1 MTDIRVMLLI
11 AVGCCA
17 AGSGCQGEA
26 PASAT
31 SRPSNGSVT
40 ADSSQAPG
48 HTEPSDRDSPQTAD
62 CEPATPVATRAA
74 AGANPPSAAFPAL
87 PGDGRAIPITFDDLH
102 VEMKEDS
109 VFDPGLLTP
118 RIQQLDGQ
126 RVRIRGFI
134 FPSILQQTGIT
145 RFPLVK
151 NTECKF
157 GPGGIAHHIVM
168 VDLQPGVS
176 TSFTVRPIAVEG
188 RLTVRP
194 WTGPDGMT
202 WTIYHMLGEKV
213 R

>member
-1 MTDIRVMLLI
+1 MMDMRVLLLI
-11 AVGCCA
+11 VAGCCV
-17 AGSGCQGEA
+17 AGCGCQGQT
-26 PASAT
+26 PAAAT
-31 SRPSNGSVT
+31 NRPDSPLAADGPPAARPSGPSAV
-40 ADSSQAPG
+40 AAPQ
-48 HTEPSDRDSPQTAD
+48 PAD
-62 CEPATPVATRAA
+62 CEPSSPAA
-74 AGANPPSAAFPAL
+74 RQVTGGTLVPQAALRDL
-87 PGDGRAIPITFDDLH
+87 PQDGRAIAITFDDLH
-102 VEMKEDS
+102 LEMPEDS

-118 RIQQLDGQ
+118 RVRQLDGQ

-157 GPGGIAHHIVM
+157 GPGGIAHHVIL

-188 RLTVRP
+188 LLSVRP

-202 WTIYHMLGEKV
+202 WTVYHMQGDKV

>member
-1 MTDIRVMLLI
+1 MDLRVLLLI
-11 AVGCCA
+11 VASCCA
-17 AGSGCQGEA
+17 AGAGCQGET

-31 SRPSNGSVT
+31 SQPDGQLAADGSATPQRSAASAAATPLSSPPTTGT
-40 ADSSQAPG
+40 AIA
-48 HTEPSDRDSPQTAD
+48 PQTIW
-62 CEPATPVATRAA
+62 R
-74 AGANPPSAAFPAL
+74 AL
-87 PGDGRAIPITFDDLH
+87 PKDGRTLAITFDDLH
-102 VEMKEDS
+102 LEMPEDS

-118 RIQQLDGQ
+118 RVRQLDGR

-157 GPGGIAHHIVM
+157 GPGGIAHHIIL

-188 RLTVRP
+188 LFTVRP

-202 WTIYHMLGEKV
+202 WTVYHMLGEYV